1 MSGKF
6 SSYTWEK
13 LFNEEF
19 LIPIPILYSYHKTFL
34 SRNCCQ
40 GEKQSLAKM
49 SSNKSTLLKVLTL
62 WYDSL
67 RLLLQARRTFE
78 AIGD

>member
-19 LIPIPILYSYHKTFL
+19 LIPIPILHSYHKNFSFKKL
-34 SRNCCQ
+34 LPRREAKFCQ
-40 GEKQSLAKM
+40 DEQQQIDFAE
-49 SSNKSTLLKVLTL
+49 SSYLVV
-62 WYDSL
+62 
-67 RLLLQARRTFE
+67 
-78 AIGD
+78 